1 MERTSEGTMGQL
13 RRLQYPIFSQLR
25 FSQERKKHNR
35 FIIQCWTGVVRQI
48 KAAKVL
54 EDYSVRRVVMLFG
67 KVLVGIV
74 E

>member
-1 MERTSEGTMGQL
+1 MGQL
-13 RRLQYPIFSQLR
+13 RRLQYPILSQLR

-54 EDYSVRRVVMLFG
+54 EDYS
-67 KVLVGIV
+67 
-74 E
+74 EEW